1 MLYVQFFALW
11 GCISRIDTPCDRCC
25 SSNMICEVYTSCAV
39 LAKFSLVLWKAE
51 ACDGVCSSP
60 SPVKLLICTLYG
72 TNIFFFSNRC
82 DCIITNDQKTS
93 AICREYP

>member
-25 SSNMICEVYTSCAV
+25 SSNMICEVYTSYAV
-39 LAKFSLVLWKAE
+39 LARFTLVLWKAE
-51 ACDGVCSSP
+51 ACHGVCS

-72 TNIFFFSNRC
+72 TNNFFPPI
-82 DCIITNDQKTS
+82 DVIV
-93 AICREYP
+93 